1 MHTFFSLAPQELLE
15 AKEKEASQPPASST
29 GSYVYGL
36 EISSST
42 QSIVEIN
49 SSSTTTVNITQVIN
63 SGDKE
68 KMKAALLRLVST
80 VYRVFVFVFYFR
92 S

>member
-1 MHTFFSLAPQELLE
+1 LYILFPLEPQELLE
-15 AKEKEASQPPASST
+15 ATEKEASQPPASST

-80 VYRVFVFVFYFR
+80 FYRLYFCFFHFER
-92 S
+92 